1 MAKKNSTFLD
11 DIIDKFGS
19 EVFEG
24 HTKSIEAISTGCL
37 SLNTSIGV
45 GGIPKGMITELY
57 GPEGSGKTT
66 VALNTAKVVANKGG
80 KVLYIDVENLLNTS
94 LLKAV
99 LGEDTKVENI
109 IILTPESAEDAFIM
123 AEKGIESTEF
133 ELIVIDSIGAMA
145 SRKEKEVEFDKDTMG
160 QLPRLVGRF
169 IKRNIYSI
177 RTSNV
182 AVLALNQ
189 VRDNVGAY
197 RGGYK
202 TPGGHQL
209 QHEAAV
215 RIALTKGENLTRGKE
230 IVGIVT
236 KFVIKKNKLAPPFR
250 SFTIPILFGQGIDYY
265 SDMIDFAKLL
275 GVITS
280 SGPYYK
286 FEGENLGKGKAE
298 TRDNLI
304 NTPETLDKIEQTV
317 YNIVNYQTNIA
328 DLLNDLDDEDV
339 EELVVDEPITE

>member
-1 MAKKNSTFLD
+1 MAKMQITFLD
-11 DIIDKFGS
+11 DILQEFG
-19 EVFEG
+19 EKVLDN
-24 HTKSIEAISTGCL
+24 HTKKIEGINTGCL

-66 VALNTAKVVANKGG
+66 IALNTAKQLANDG
-80 KVLYIDVENLLNTS
+80 KKTLYIDVENLLNTS

-99 LGEDTKVENI
+99 LGVETKVENI
-109 IILTPESAEDAFIM
+109 VIVTPESAEDAFII
-123 AEKGIESTEF
+123 AEKGINSEEF

-160 QLPRLVGRF
+160 QLPRIVARF
-169 IKRNIYSI
+169 IKRNVYDI
-177 RTSNV
+177 RTKNIG
-182 AVLALNQ
+182 VLLLNQ
-189 VRDNVGAY
+189 VRDNVGSY
-197 RGGYK
+197 VKGYK

-209 QHEAAV
+209 GHEAAV
-215 RIALTKGENLTRGKE
+215 RISLTKGENLTRGKE

-265 SDMIDFAKLL
+265 TDMIDFSKLL

-286 FEGENLGKGKAE
+286 FEDETLGKGKVE
-298 TRDNLI
+298 TRERLQNSKEL
-304 NTPETLDKIEQTV
+304 LDKIEEKV
-317 YNIVNYQTNIA
+317 YNIVNYQTSIA
-328 DLLNDLDDEDV
+328 DILNDVEDEV
-339 EELVVDEPITE
+339 IDEPLAE